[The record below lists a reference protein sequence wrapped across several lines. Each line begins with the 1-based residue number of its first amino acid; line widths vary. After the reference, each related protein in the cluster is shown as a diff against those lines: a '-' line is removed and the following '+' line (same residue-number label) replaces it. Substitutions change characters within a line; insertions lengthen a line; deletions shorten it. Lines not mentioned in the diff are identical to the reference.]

1 MEKSTELV
9 IAVFEGEDRA
19 ADVLDELKKHEATKS
34 IHWKNSAVITKD
46 EEGKLAFKTPM
57 TALAG
62 TVFGA
67 IVGGIVG
74 LLLGG
79 PVGGIVLG
87 GVAGHFGLKNK
98 VIDLEPDE
106 ENQQITELMTS
117 SSSAIIA
124 GIAGEQVEV
133 LLTVL
138 DEYGAQVVRQALDD
152 DITQSLT

>member
-1 MEKSTELV
+1 MEKTTELV

-19 ADVLDELKKHEATKS
+19 ADVLDKLKKYEDTKS
-34 IHWKNSAVITKD
+34 INWKNSAVITKD

-98 VIDLEPDE
+98 VIDLEPDD
-106 ENQQITELMTS
+106 EN
-117 SSSAIIA
+117 
-124 GIAGEQVEV
+124 
-133 LLTVL
+133 
-138 DEYGAQVVRQALDD
+138 
-152 DITQSLT
+152 